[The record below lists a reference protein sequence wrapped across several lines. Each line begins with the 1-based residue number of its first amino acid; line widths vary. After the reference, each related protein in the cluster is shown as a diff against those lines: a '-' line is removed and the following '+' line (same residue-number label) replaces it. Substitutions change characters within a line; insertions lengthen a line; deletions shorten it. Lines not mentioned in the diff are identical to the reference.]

1 MKVEIK
7 PKFQIVTPEE
17 GFVLTNYKEGDDIL
31 TYNSFKSCYCP
42 LDCDLKHLSE
52 ISIEE
57 DAVLMAKIEEILNK
71 EKNDTVKEYNR

>member
-31 TYNSFKSCYCP
+31 TYSSFKSCYCP
-42 LDCDLKHLSE
+42 LDCDLKHISE
-52 ISIEE
+52 ISTEE
-57 DAVLMAKIEEILNK
+57 DAILMEKLEELLK
-71 EKNDTVKEYNR
+71 LEEEKYKL

>member
-17 GFVLTNYKEGDDIL
+17 GFVLTNYKVGDDIL
-31 TYNSFKSCYCP
+31 TYSSFKSCYCP
-42 LDCDLKHLSE
+42 LDCDLKHISE

-57 DAVLMAKIEEILNK
+57 DAILMEKLEELLK
-71 EKNDTVKEYNR
+71 LEEEKYKL